1 MHTIL
6 HTARLH
12 ARAWEQQQLSYSSTG
27 SSNDSSDN
35 NDKGNSGNIGS
46 LQWLQWQHTTMHT
59 ILHTA
64 RPHAHTWEQQQT
76 SNGSNS
82 SNSNSIDGS
91 GGNDTDN
98 SGAVGSPQWLQWQHS
113 TVSDASVQGQL
124 SDQLMCQLHQIS
136 QIWKLAA
143 LRLHNQGS
151 LQHLSCA

>member
-12 ARAWEQQQLSYSSTG
+12 ARTWEQQQLSYSSTG

-35 NDKGNSGNIGS
+35 NDKGNSGNIGN

-113 TVSDASVQGQL
+113 TVSIQQRLQVQRRRAG
-124 SDQLMCQLHQIS
+124 SRRMLHAHPSSFFQ
-136 QIWKLAA
+136 
-143 LRLHNQGS
+143 
-151 LQHLSCA
+151 CTPT